1 MLCGFN
7 GTVNPFLFLAK
18 SLSIVLRLLFEI
30 LLSGISFM
38 DLRLEFRSR
47 ALMIFSALLSVSLF
61 RPWSSSF
68 WRLVVFAIISAS
80 AYPLSSPNSLLCN
93 ANLYKFG
100 HFFTSLNNSVHPSV
114 PVPNLF
120 HGHDISYKALQFVM
134 AAKIFAKFLEEIS
147 A

>member
-18 SLSIVLRLLFEI
+18 SLSIELRLLLEI

-68 WRLVVFAIISAS
+68 
-80 AYPLSSPNSLLCN
+80 
-93 ANLYKFG
+93 
-100 HFFTSLNNSVHPSV
+100 
-114 PVPNLF
+114 
-120 HGHDISYKALQFVM
+120 
-134 AAKIFAKFLEEIS
+134 
-147 A
+147 